1 MGMWNGA
8 TEKTDISVYIM
19 AQKLENNIV
28 VLGVIKS
35 EGAKVE
41 RHSLEGSW
49 ILSLPWQFPSL
60 FKVIVSASHLHKHFA
75 H

>member
-1 MGMWNGA
+1 
-8 TEKTDISVYIM
+8 M
-19 AQKLENNIV
+19 AQKLKNNIV
-28 VLGVIKS
+28 VSGVVKS
-35 EGAKVE
+35 RRVDMRAKVK

-49 ILSLPWQFPSL
+49 ILSLPRQFPSL